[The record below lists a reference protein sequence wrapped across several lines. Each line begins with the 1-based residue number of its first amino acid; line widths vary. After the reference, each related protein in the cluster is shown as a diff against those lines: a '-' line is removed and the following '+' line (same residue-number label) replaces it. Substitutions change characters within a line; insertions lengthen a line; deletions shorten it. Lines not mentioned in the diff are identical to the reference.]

1 MSGFFLACSLNL
13 DTDNSGK
20 FNLYRSNL
28 RRLPNL
34 TQIYAQICS
43 LAQPNLTHTPV

>member
-1 MSGFFLACSLNL
+1 MSGFCLARSLNL
-13 DTDNSGK
+13 DADNGGK

-28 RRLPNL
+28 RRSSNL

-43 LAQPNLTHTPV
+43 LAQSNLTRTPV